1 MWGNLAPDGAVVKAG
16 AVMSEMMYHQ
26 GPARVFEDEE
36 SALEA
41 ILGGH
46 IQAGDVVVI
55 RHEGPRGGPGMREM
69 LMSTSALAGVGL
81 DDKVALL
88 TDGRF
93 SGATRGAAVCHVSPE
108 AAAGGPIALVQ
119 EGDEIQLDI
128 PNKRLTLLVSE
139 EEMARRREDWKPPLP
154 RVTQGYLARYAAM
167 VASAS
172 EGAVLRL
179 T

>member
-1 MWGNLAPDGAVVKAG
+1 
-16 AVMSEMMYHQ
+16 
-26 GPARVFEDEE
+26 
-36 SALEA
+36 
-41 ILGGH
+41 
-46 IQAGDVVVI
+46 
-55 RHEGPRGGPGMREM
+55 MREM

-81 DDKVALL
+81 DNKVALL

-139 EEMARRREDWKPPLP
+139 EEMAQRWEGWKPPLP
-154 RVTQGYLARYAAM
+154 RVTQGYLARYAAL